1 MIYRMTYLG
10 QFTELAIEWCGGVKS
25 LLHCHFHPAL
35 GRKRTLARFLQFFI
49 GTLGLYTMA
58 TWWPAYS
65 NLLGASSTLVRGPWW
80 LFKYAFVQ
88 QRKRLSILGFFAGLD
103 MY

>member
-10 QFTELAIEWCGGVKS
+10 QFTELAIEWCRGVKA
-25 LLHCHFHPAL
+25 LLHCHFHPAH

-49 GTLGLYTMA
+49 GTLGLHAMA

-65 NLLGASSTLVRGPWW
+65 NLLGSSSTLVSGPWW
-80 LFKYAFVQ
+80 LLKYAFVQ
-88 QRKRLSILGFFAGLD
+88 QWKRLSILGFFAGLD